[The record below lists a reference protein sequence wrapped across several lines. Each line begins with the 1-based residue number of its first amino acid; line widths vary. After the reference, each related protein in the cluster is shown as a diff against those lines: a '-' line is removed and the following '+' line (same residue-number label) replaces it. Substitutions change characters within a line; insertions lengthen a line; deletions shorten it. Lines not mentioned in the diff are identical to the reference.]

1 MLPAHPNH
9 RSDADIYAHRDSGD
23 PGCCHHRTAA
33 CSNDSARRNGTSNCD
48 NSRSMI
54 AAPPA
59 WALAL
64 TFWLHLLATVTW
76 VGSLSAISFLILPAM
91 QRSLNP
97 ETQLV
102 FIEAMQKRLE
112 PIAWFSMSLLVLT
125 GLLQMSV
132 NPHYDGFIS
141 VSTQWS
147 LAILI
152 KHLLGIVMV
161 VVSAIQTWEVIP
173 AIRRAILKSKKTAN
187 AEELNALRGREVLL
201 LRMNFGLSIL
211 ILLATAFA
219 RAS

>member
-1 MLPAHPNH
+1 
-9 RSDADIYAHRDSGD
+9 
-23 PGCCHHRTAA
+23 
-33 CSNDSARRNGTSNCD
+33 
-48 NSRSMI
+48 MI
-54 AAPPA
+54 TAPPA

-64 TFWLHLLATVTW
+64 TYWLHLLATVTW
-76 VGSLSAISFLILPAM
+76 VGSLAGVSFLVLPAM
-91 QRSLNP
+91 KRALEP
-97 ETQLV
+97 EIQLV

-112 PIAWFSMSLLVLT
+112 PIAWFSMTLLVLT
-125 GLLQMSV
+125 GLFQMSV

-147 LAILI
+147 VAILT

-173 AIRRAILKSKKTAN
+173 AIRRAIVKSKKIKN
-187 AEELNALRGREVLL
+187 AEELDRLRRREILL
-201 LRMNFGLSIL
+201 LRMNFGLSVL

>member
-1 MLPAHPNH
+1 MNF
-9 RSDADIYAHRDSGD
+9 
-23 PGCCHHRTAA
+23 T
-33 CSNDSARRNGTSNCD
+33 
-48 NSRSMI
+48 
-54 AAPPA
+54 PPT

-76 VGSLSAISFLILPAM
+76 VGSLAGISFLILPAM
-91 QRSLNP
+91 QRALDP

-112 PIAWFSMSLLVLT
+112 PIAWFCMSLLLLT
-125 GLLQMSV
+125 GLFQMSV
-132 NPHYDGFIS
+132 NPHYDGFLS
-141 VSTQWS
+141 TSTQWS
-147 LAILI
+147 LAILT
-152 KHLLGIVMV
+152 KHLLGVIMV

-173 AIRRAILKSKKTAN
+173 AIRRAILKSKKSKN
-187 AEELNALRGREVLL
+187 SVELDALRRREILL

>member
-1 MLPAHPNH
+1 MNF
-9 RSDADIYAHRDSGD
+9 
-23 PGCCHHRTAA
+23 T
-33 CSNDSARRNGTSNCD
+33 
-48 NSRSMI
+48 
-54 AAPPA
+54 PPA

-76 VGSLSAISFLILPAM
+76 VGSLASISLLILPAL
-91 QRSLNP
+91 QRSLDP

-112 PIAWFSMSLLVLT
+112 PIAWFCMSLLLVT
-125 GLLQMSV
+125 GLFQMSV
-132 NPHYDGFIS
+132 NPHYDGFLS
-141 VSTQWS
+141 TSTQWS
-147 LAILI
+147 LAILT

-173 AIRRAILKSKKTAN
+173 AIRRAIVKSKKSKNT
-187 AEELNALRGREVLL
+187 EELDTLRRREILL
-201 LRMNFGLSIL
+201 LRMNFGISIL